1 MRSAQWVACLMG
13 YFIGFCSA
21 IVLLGLMRDLGN
33 RWRRSRRA
41 SRGYVQPPRP
51 WPGPPAKGEK

>member
-21 IVLLGLMRDLGN
+21 IVLLGLMRDLADW
-33 RWRRSRRA
+33 WRGR
-41 SRGYVQPPRP
+41 
-51 WPGPPAKGEK
+51 